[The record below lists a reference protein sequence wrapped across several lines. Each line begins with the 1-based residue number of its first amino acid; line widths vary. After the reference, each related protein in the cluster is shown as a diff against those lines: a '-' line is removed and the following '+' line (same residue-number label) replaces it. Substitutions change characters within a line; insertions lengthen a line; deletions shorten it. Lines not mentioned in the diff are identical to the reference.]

1 MVRKDRKKKNKN
13 KLTDKEKL
21 FREEYLKNGFNI
33 TRAYMK
39 SHKTG
44 HEESAA
50 SMGSTLF
57 RKVKIRNYID
67 KRINQ
72 AFRKL
77 KVDNNILIAGYVNE
91 AYVDTRCFFEKD
103 GKTFVG
109 MQNLNI
115 AQQACIETLEISNIY
130 ENDEDG
136 NKTVVG
142 EKTKIKFYSRKMAR
156 DMLMKYAGLIKEGN
170 TVVFN
175 NLTNVDAKIIV
186 AKQLKE
192 ELGADRTVAINK
204 MLQEA

>member
-1 MVRKDRKKKNKN
+1 MVRKDKKKKKNG
-13 KLTDKEKL
+13 LTHKEKL

-39 SHKTG
+39 SHKFKNET
-44 HEESAA
+44 SAA
-50 SMGSTLF
+50 SSGSKLF
-57 RKVKIRNYID
+57 RNSKIRNYID

-91 AYVDTRCFFEKD
+91 AYVDTRGFFKAD
-103 GKTFVG
+103 GRTFVG

-115 AQQACIETLEISNIY
+115 AQQACIETLEITNIY
-130 ENDEDG
+130 DADEDG
-136 NKTVVG
+136 NKIYIG

-156 DMLMKYAGLIKEGN
+156 DVLMKYAGLIKEGN

-192 ELGADRTVAINK
+192 ELGADRTIAINR
-204 MLQEA
+204 MLKEA